1 MTFRSLVMELDTP
14 TQPVPQSG
22 VVWSDD
28 QSIADFQT
36 DLSVSLNDLGT
47 NTANRDLVRI
57 AVAVF
62 LADRAFRRPRSWRR
76 NIKVTVPV
84 EVEEKRTW
92 TAAIGDL
99 ERLLGFLTG
108 DRWQIELLS
117 VELNR
122 SSATPSHCDSEQYML
137 LSGGADSLSGALTLA
152 TADQTCFVS
161 RTDVG
166 QPAARRQLHRL
177 WRADVSC
184 VSRKVNPRSS
194 ATRGLVGR
202 EPTSRSRS
210 LLFFALGLLIAST
223 KEAPLLVPENGFASL
238 NVPLVPERTG
248 SHSTRTTHPRYI
260 HQLRGCLEAVGA
272 HADLSNPYADYTKG
286 EMFSAVAK
294 KWGPQEASTALSA
307 SFSCA
312 KRSGLRVPKP
322 KKGTNHCGLCYGCL
336 VRRAAFHAAGL
347 TDHTLYYANPH
358 DEVGEPGR
366 WHTAAQRVDIA
377 AFQFAVAAANR
388 PAGAADIKANLAASR
403 LPSGSSYAD
412 AVDLVK
418 RGLDEIAQILP

>member
-1 MTFRSLVMELDTP
+1 MTLQGIVMELHTP
-14 TQPVPQSG
+14 TQPVPKSG

-28 QSIADFQT
+28 RSIASFQT

-76 NIKVTVPV
+76 DIKVAVPV
-84 EVEEKRTW
+84 EKKRPW
-92 TAAIGDL
+92 EAALGDL

-108 DRWQIELLS
+108 DRWQIELVS
-117 VELNR
+117 VKLDLP
-122 SSATPSHCDSEQYML
+122 SATPSHSDFEQYML

-161 RTDVG
+161 RTDAG
-166 QPAARRQLHRL
+166 QPAARRQLQRL
-177 WRADVSC
+177 WSADVSC
-184 VSRKVNPRSS
+184 VSRIVSPRSS

-260 HQLRGCLEAVGA
+260 HQLRGILEAVGA
-272 HADLSNPYADYTKG
+272 HADLSNPYAGYTKG
-286 EMFSAVAK
+286 EMFNAVAK
-294 KWGPQEASTALSA
+294 KWGSQEASAALSA
-307 SFSCA
+307 SISCA

-322 KKGTNHCGLCYGCL
+322 EGTNHCGLCYGCL
-336 VRRAAFHAAGL
+336 VRRAAFNAAGL
-347 TDHTLYYANPH
+347 TDQTLYYANPR

-366 WHTAAQRVDIA
+366 WHTAAQRVDIS

-388 PAGAADIKANLAASR
+388 PTGAADIRANLAATR
-403 LPSGSSYAD
+403 LPSGSSYGD

>member
-1 MTFRSLVMELDTP
+1 MTFQSLVMELHTP

-28 QSIADFQT
+28 RSIADFQT

-84 EVEEKRTW
+84 EKKRTW

-108 DRWQIELLS
+108 DRWQIELVS
-117 VELNR
+117 VKLNR
-122 SSATPSHCDSEQYML
+122 SSATPSHRDFEQCML

-161 RTDVG
+161 RTDAG
-166 QPAARRQLHRL
+166 QPAARRQLQRL
-177 WRADVSC
+177 WSADVSC
-184 VSRKVNPRSS
+184 VSRIVSPRSS

-260 HQLRGCLEAVGA
+260 RQLRGLLEAVGA
-272 HADLSNPYADYTKG
+272 HADLSNPYAEYTKG
-286 EMFSAVAK
+286 EMFNAVAK
-294 KWGPQEASTALSA
+294 KWGTEEASTALSA
-307 SFSCA
+307 SISCA

-322 KKGTNHCGLCYGCL
+322 KGTNHCGLCYGCL
-336 VRRAAFHAAGL
+336 VRRAAFNAADL
-347 TDHTLYYANPH
+347 PDQTLYYANPH

-366 WHTAAQRVDIA
+366 WHTAAQRVDIS

-388 PAGAADIKANLAASR
+388 PTGAADIRASLAATR
-403 LPSGSSYAD
+403 LPSGSSYGD